1 MKKLLLSFIIVLS
14 LSASEVDLKVQILS
28 TIFDNIT
35 IRKEKIFFSDD
46 KEVAKLLA
54 KKYKVSKTPQK
65 ATILILKD
73 TDEQGLLR
81 KNQKIFVLDY
91 NLLKKIPQSF
101 GAFFF
106 KKGRANIVL
115 LAPVLHEQNIVIS
128 TKLENYVEE
137 KIW

>member
-35 IRKEKIFFSDD
+35 IKKEKIFFSDD